1 MNIVVIEGFVRG
13 AAVEWTRGIRRRVYR
28 MGE

>member
-13 AAVEWTRGIRRRVYR
+13 AAIELTRGIRRTVYR
-28 MGE
+28 MGG